1 MKSLK
6 TISFSFLL
14 IALGCSTPESSNT
27 DDLSTEQLEEK
38 GDPSEILNK
47 AFESILTDAEV
58 EGAILIYDAQNKT
71 YQSNDFAWCR
81 QGHLPASTFKITNS
95 LIGLEAGVISVDTT
109 LFKWNGEPQR
119 LKAWEADLDLKG
131 AFHASCVPCYQIV
144 ARRIGANLM
153 SHQLKELNY
162 GNMDVNSENIEVF
175 WLEGESKITAF
186 EQIDFLSRLYNQELP
201 ISKSTNETMKELIVI
216 DETENYKLSGKTG
229 WSIRNGN
236 NNGWFVG
243 YIENSKGVY
252 YFAAN
257 IEPKEEFN
265 MNLFPK
271 IRREI
276 IGKALLKMGIVD

>member
-1 MKSLK
+1 MKSFEL
-6 TISFSFLL
+6 ISVSFLL
-14 IALGCSTPESSNT
+14 IILSCSPPQPKNT
-27 DDLSTEQLEEK
+27 DDLSADQFVEK
-38 GDPSEILNK
+38 SNPSEILNEDFQK
-47 AFESILTDAEV
+47 ILDDAEV

-95 LIGLEAGVISVDTT
+95 LIGIEAGVIGADTT

-162 GNMDVNSENIEVF
+162 GNMDVNSENIDVF

-201 ISKSTNETMKELIVI
+201 ISKSTYDTMKELIVI

-243 YIENSKGVY
+243 YIENGKGVY

-257 IEPKEEFN
+257 IEPTEEFN
-265 MNLFPK
+265 MDLFPK
-271 IRREI
+271 IRKEI
-276 IGKALLKMGIVD
+276 IGKALVQLGIKP